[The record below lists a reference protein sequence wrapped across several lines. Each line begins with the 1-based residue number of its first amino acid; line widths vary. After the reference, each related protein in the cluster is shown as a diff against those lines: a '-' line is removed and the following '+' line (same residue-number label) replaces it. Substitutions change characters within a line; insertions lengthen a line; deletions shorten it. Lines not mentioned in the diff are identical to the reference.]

1 MKYVFRPSHDKC
13 QDLTE
18 AAGTANCNFPDFPNT
33 VSDWRDYSSYFLQII
48 LRSLHLLQYIV
59 ELWQILVI
67 CIISNVDFICFYT

>member
-18 AAGTANCNFPDFPNT
+18 AAGTANCNFPDFPNKRLEGLFILFFADYPPLATPST
-33 VSDWRDYSSYFLQII
+33 V
-48 LRSLHLLQYIV
+48 QYIV